1 METTN
6 TNFNEEFVK
15 ALITFFPAEAAYYY
29 SLHDMYMHSI
39 NELSDVIKEYCDSTI
54 GEDETM
60 KIFKLGL
67 AAKDCRKSSSES
79 ESGQDCFIIYGGKI
93 IISNYKNIFADSL
106 DVIGTDIIITEAIDW
121 FINNRICYMADDDAF
136 VFFDI
141 FKLEA
146 ISSIL
151 KAIPLILNKS
161 VASLII
167 SFLISMETQ
176 NLFYSFHYSR
186 KNVHTHTL
194 I

>member
-15 ALITFFPAEAAYYY
+15 ALITFFPAESAYYY
-29 SLHDMYMHSI
+29 SLHDMYMHSM

-67 AAKDCRKSSSES
+67 TAKDCRKSSSES

-121 FINNRICYMADDDAF
+121 FINNRIYYMADDDAF

-141 FKLEA
+141 FKDEVSKMPGSRDLL
-146 ISSIL
+146 S
-151 KAIPLILNKS
+151 KMS
-161 VASLII
+161 VNDVIDMAKITRRMLG
-167 SFLISMETQ
+167 
-176 NLFYSFHYSR
+176 R
-186 KNVHTHTL
+186 D
-194 I
+194 

>member
-1 METTN
+1 MEATN
-6 TNFNEEFVK
+6 TNFNEEFIK

-67 AAKDCRKSSSES
+67 AAKDCRESSSES
-79 ESGQDCFIIYGGKI
+79 EQDCFVIYGGKI
-93 IISNYKNIFADSL
+93 ILSNYKNIFADSL

-121 FINNRICYMADDDAF
+121 FINNRICYMADGDAF

-141 FKLEA
+141 FKNEVSKMPGSKDLL
-146 ISSIL
+146 S
-151 KAIPLILNKS
+151 KMS
-161 VASLII
+161 VNDVIDMAKITRRMLG
-167 SFLISMETQ
+167 
-176 NLFYSFHYSR
+176 R
-186 KNVHTHTL
+186 D
-194 I
+194 

>member
-6 TNFNEEFVK
+6 TNFNEEFIK
-15 ALITFFPAEAAYYY
+15 ALVTFFPAEAAYYY
-29 SLHDMYMHSI
+29 SLHDMYMHSM

-67 AAKDCRKSSSES
+67 AAKDCRKSSSGS

-106 DVIGTDIIITEAIDW
+106 DVIGTDIITTEAIDW
-121 FINNRICYMADDDAF
+121 FIDRIYYMADDDVF

-141 FKLEA
+141 FKDEVSKMPGSKDLL
-146 ISSIL
+146 S
-151 KAIPLILNKS
+151 KMS
-161 VASLII
+161 VEDVIDMAKITRRMLG
-167 SFLISMETQ
+167 
-176 NLFYSFHYSR
+176 R
-186 KNVHTHTL
+186 D
-194 I
+194 